1 MKKQATCRVQG
12 RALRYCGKLSRLAPS
27 KRLVPDSCICQAIW
41 YHRYWPALFT
51 DKLAIM
57 PDCLNLATCRSKTS
71 VILYSTGYEYYT
83 TLITVVGKNYLT
95 SERFLYL
102 RVLLSTECRLAVGKV
117 NRDLQ

>member
-1 MKKQATCRVQG
+1 MKKQATCRVQA

-71 VILYSTGYEYYT
+71 VFYSYDTD
-83 TLITVVGKNYLT
+83 TVT
-95 SERFLYL
+95 SREK
-102 RVLLSTECRLAVGKV
+102 LSYFRKISSSPSAIH
-117 NRDLQ
+117 